1 MKKHFNRPIRT
12 ALCLL
17 LAASLCV
24 SFSGCASI
32 FDFGNDTV
40 PSRTPVEHIDHITI
54 GTTAVTDPENISD
67 RAAYHGPFTYT
78 GIVQAP
84 LFVRGEF
91 NRIRGYFILDYAVSE
106 DGKEIRIAFPT
117 TFKWHDGEPVTFE
130 DLVFTLEYRR
140 DIAQDE
146 MLANLKEIRKTADNQ
161 AVLVFSEPDA
171 YKFLHSESALS
182 PVMPKH
188 IGDKISTDP
197 FAGNDAGL
205 YNVGCGPYKVVSAGD
220 GVSELELFPG
230 NDYLGEAR
238 IDKITIKSYPD
249 KEALINAL
257 VAHEIDY
264 IYAYDSP
271 WDYTMTELFM
281 DKEGIDPGRLYGADT
296 DIAVFHE
303 ALAAVRTP
311 EFRKAVLL
319 SIDWNALKEL
329 FCGNTGRVASS
340 GLLPPSA
347 MGYDDSY
354 ETFKTDRE
362 EAARQLEKAGFKDVN
377 GDGTR
382 ELPDGRGFTFTIV
395 SENLPE
401 RQELYEKAAAII
413 IAGLKEVG
421 MKAAFAGPVQY
432 SYIPAEMETQEPPAQ
447 TPEEPSEEEPEEP
460 EEVDGYHYELLLTR
474 STGGKDIFR
483 TAASAIL
490 ESWGEA
496 IPEDAYYTDL
506 ASQIAALGSS
516 LSDDEYIQNARDLQ
530 KLISERLYGFALCWE
545 EYFFPYRTD
554 EFEGQSFLPDTGEV
568 NHMLFYRIR
577 KKAL

>member
-1 MKKHFNRPIRT
+1 MKKRFNRTIKT
-12 ALCLL
+12 VLCLL
-17 LAASLCV
+17 LAAALCLSLSACT
-24 SFSGCASI
+24 SI

-54 GTTAVTDPENISD
+54 GTTAVVVPENISD
-67 RAAYHGPFTYT
+67 RAGYHGQWSYT
-78 GIVQAP
+78 GVVQAP

-91 NRIRGYFILDYAVSE
+91 HRIRGYFIQDYAVSE
-106 DGKEIRIAFPT
+106 DGREIRIAFPT
-117 TFKWHDGEPVTFE
+117 MFKWHDGEPVTFD

-140 DIAQDE
+140 DIAGDE
-146 MLANLKEIRKTADNQ
+146 TLANLKEIRKTADNQ

-171 YKFLHSESALS
+171 YKFLRSESALS
-182 PVMPKH
+182 PLMSKH
-188 IGDKISTDP
+188 SWEADHKDE
-197 FAGNDAGL
+197 N
-205 YNVGCGPYKVVSAGD
+205 CGPYKVVSSAEGIT
-220 GVSELELFPG
+220 ELELFPG
-230 NDYLGEAR
+230 NDLQGEAR
-238 IDKITIKSYPD
+238 IDKITIKTYPD

-271 WDYTMTELFM
+271 WDYTMADLFM
-281 DKEGIDPGRLYGADT
+281 DKEGIDPGRFYGADA

-303 ALAAVRTP
+303 TLAAVTTP

-319 SIDWNALKEL
+319 SIDWNALREL
-329 FCGNTGRVASS
+329 FCGNTGSVASP
-340 GLLPPSA
+340 GLLPPSV

-377 GDGTR
+377 EDGMR

-413 IAGLKEVG
+413 VAGLKEVG
-421 MKAAFAGPVQY
+421 MKAAFAGPIQY
-432 SYIPAEMETQEPPAQ
+432 AYIPEETETQEPPAE
-447 TPEEPSEEEPEEP
+447 TPEEQSDGEPAEPEEF
-460 EEVDGYHYELLLTR
+460 DGYHYELLLTR

-483 TAASAIL
+483 TAASAIM

-506 ASQIAALGSS
+506 AWQIAALGSS
-516 LSDDEYIQNARDLQ
+516 LSDEEYIQKAKDLQ
-530 KLISERLYGFALCWE
+530 KLISDRLYGFALCWE

-554 EFEGQSFLPDTGEV
+554 EFEGQSFLPDTGEL
-568 NHMLFYRIR
+568 NHMLFYRIK

>member
-1 MKKHFNRPIRT
+1 MKKRFNRTIKT
-12 ALCLL
+12 VLCLL
-17 LAASLCV
+17 LAAALCLSLSACT
-24 SFSGCASI
+24 SI

-54 GTTAVTDPENISD
+54 GTTAVPVPENIND
-67 RAAYHGPFTYT
+67 RAGYHGQWSYT
-78 GIVQAP
+78 GVVQAP

-91 NRIRGYFILDYAVSE
+91 HRIRGYFIQDYAVSE
-106 DGKEIRIAFPT
+106 DGREIRVAFPT
-117 TFKWHDGEPVTFE
+117 MFKWHDGEPVTFD

-140 DIAQDE
+140 DIAGDE
-146 MLANLKEIRKTADNQ
+146 TLANLKDVRKTADNQ

-171 YKFLHSESALS
+171 YKFLRSESALS
-182 PVMPKH
+182 PLMSKH
-188 IGDKISTDP
+188 SWEADHKDE
-197 FAGNDAGL
+197 N
-205 YNVGCGPYKVVSAGD
+205 CGPYKVVSSAEGIT
-220 GVSELELFPG
+220 ELELFPG
-230 NDYLGEAR
+230 NDLQGEAR
-238 IDKITIKSYPD
+238 IDKITIKTYPD

-264 IYAYDSP
+264 IYSYDSP
-271 WDYTMTELFM
+271 WDYTMADLFM
-281 DKEGIDPGRLYGADT
+281 DKEGIDPGRFYGADA

-303 ALAAVRTP
+303 TLADVSTP

-319 SIDWNALKEL
+319 SIDWNALREL
-329 FCGNTGRVASS
+329 FCGNTGSVASS
-340 GLLPPSA
+340 GLLPPSV

-377 GDGTR
+377 EDGVR

-413 IAGLKEVG
+413 VAGLKEVG
-421 MKAAFAGPVQY
+421 MKAAFAGPIQY
-432 SYIPAEMETQEPPAQ
+432 AYIPEETETQEPPAE
-447 TPEEPSEEEPEEP
+447 TPEEQSDGEPAEPEEF
-460 EEVDGYHYELLLTR
+460 DGYHYELLLTR

-496 IPEDAYYTDL
+496 IPESAYYTDL
-506 ASQIAALGSS
+506 AGHIAALGTS
-516 LSDDEYIQNARDLQ
+516 LSDEEYIQKARDLQ
-530 KLISERLYGFALCWE
+530 KLISDRLYGFALCWE

-554 EFEGQSFLPDTGEV
+554 EFEGQSFLPDTGEL
-568 NHMLFYRIR
+568 NHMLFYRIK